1 MFSGDGFIR
10 TVARLRDFA
19 LIYNEA
25 VIDERDPSEPPTK
38 CIRLH
43 TLVREIAAFRA
54 SEEERQRIRRELI
67 MALAAVYP
75 DETHT
80 DAKKWPRIRRL
91 DAHAYEL
98 VHDGKPPKGAE
109 RQAIHLLNLLA
120 DYRHGSLAA
129 YAGAELLF
137 ETSLALCGTCIA
149 EGTLSPGDP
158 LFAQAFHG
166 IAWLYVTRG
175 RHDAAEEPFKKAL
188 AIREKSLPEN
198 HIDTAKT
205 RHRLGWLYVY
215 QGRYREAKRL
225 LEEPCL
231 SAQGHEGLEPFTEKC
246 PFVTLAW
253 LYSSE
258 GRYDD
263 GLRIYE

>member
-1 MFSGDGFIR
+1 MNVILQSLQQN
-10 TVARLRDFA
+10 VFA
-19 LIYNEA
+19 STPLCVKSPRFVLQKKNDS
-25 VIDERDPSEPPTK
+25 VSD
-38 CIRLH
+38 
-43 TLVREIAAFRA
+43 A
-54 SEEERQRIRRELI
+54 SLSWRWQP
-67 MALAAVYP
+67 VYP
-75 DETHT
+75 DATHT

-98 VHDGKPPKGAE
+98 VHDGKPPKGAGD
-109 RQAIHLLNLLA
+109 RPCILNLLA

-158 LFAQAFHG
+158 LFAQGFHG

-198 HIDTAKT
+198 HIDRLKPGTASAGFTCIKVADGKQNGCFRSPVS
-205 RHRLGWLYVY
+205 RHKVTKALSHSRRNVLSSRWHGSP
-215 QGRYREAKRL
+215 RREAPLRRRATHL
-225 LEEPCL
+225 YDSAFACEEG
-231 SAQGHEGLEPFTEKC
+231 QGN
-246 PFVTLAW
+246 
-253 LYSSE
+253 
-258 GRYDD
+258 R
-263 GLRIYE
+263 